1 MPIVAVQILRL
12 FQVSAGITAGCLA
25 IVRDSLAFL
34 RNKGDFTMQSSS
46 GGNAVFFVNSN
57 TRMTIARD
65 AAVHTALIKLSAGD
79 AQRLIDASQAPVAA

>member
-1 MPIVAVQILRL
+1 MA
-12 FQVSAGITAGCLA
+12 AGCQA

-34 RNKGDFTMQSSS
+34 DNKRDFAMQSAS

-79 AQRLIDASQAPVAA
+79 AQQLIDASQAPVAV